1 MNKSFATK
9 NKRKRRPNN

>member
-9 NKRKRRPNN
+9 NVRRKTFK